1 VYTPRP
7 VFTNVAARAGKPSH
21 VTPLHHEPEAVL
33 TKRQVTTYTELRH
46 WYDAQY
52 RAQGTWTTS
61 ADYAEALLRLLDR
74 AGADRLQDRRLLDVA
89 CGGAHF
95 AEFCRHRFRDVTAC
109 DLSRVALGEAKAR
122 EPLLR
127 LCQANGELL
136 PFPDGAFDI
145 VACLGS
151 LEHMLDVRRAL
162 RELARVLRPGGWS
175 LILVPTHPNWVQ
187 YDVQPTEVVMD
198 APEWRALL
206 ATSGLPVTLSLATNE
221 CEALRASS
229 WGCEVFAS
237 TRDVIQDSNSLSPA
251 CGGEG

>member
-1 VYTPRP
+1 M
-7 VFTNVAARAGKPSH
+7 
-21 VTPLHHEPEAVL
+21 L
-33 TKRQVTTYTELRH
+33 TKRQVATYTELRH
-46 WYDAQY
+46 WYDEQY
-52 RAQGTWTTS
+52 RAQGTWRTS
-61 ADYAEALLRLLDR
+61 ADYAEALVQLLDR
-74 AGADRLQDRRLLDVA
+74 AGVDRLQDRRLLDVA

-95 AEFCRHRFRDVTAC
+95 AEFCRDRFRGVAAC

-122 EPLLR
+122 EPWLR
-127 LCQANGELL
+127 LCQANAELL
-136 PFPDGAFDI
+136 PFADGAFDI

-151 LEHMLDVRRAL
+151 LEHMLDVRGAL

-198 APEWRALL
+198 APEWSALL
-206 ATSGLPVTLSLATNE
+206 DACGLPVRASLSTDE

-237 TRDVIQDSNSLSPA
+237 TRDVARGASYSA
-251 CGGEG
+251 